1 MQSSG
6 RGHRDPLR
14 TGAGIRQRRGELR
27 AAVQVVLRESTV
39 DVPEV
44 ISQEYLREQSQK
56 PGPLK
61 ELLRFFV
68 SQEHFGLRE
77 ILGTAAKF

>member
-1 MQSSG
+1 
-6 RGHRDPLR
+6 
-14 TGAGIRQRRGELR
+14 
-27 AAVQVVLRESTV
+27 
-39 DVPEV
+39 VPEI
-44 ISQEYLREQSQK
+44 ISPEYLRERAQK

-77 ILGTAAKF
+77 ILGTATTF